1 MACKHEWIEDGP
13 MVCSSPPE
21 YHYICRL
28 CGSKRVIE
36 GKTPPVKVY
45 TDPELATLTTS
56 LGTLQTTKE
65 G

>member
-1 MACKHEWIEDGP
+1 

-21 YHYICRL
+21 YHYVGRL

-36 GKTPPVKVY
+36 GKTPPIKVY